1 MMKNSVKVAV
11 IQSRP
16 LKKLETNLNQ
26 IQQLLVEA
34 SRQCAGI
41 AVLPENF
48 AYYGEQDMQTIGCQE
63 ALSNGPVRQ
72 FLSDQ
77 AKRLKLWIIGG
88 TVPVGG
94 HQSKPVARSL
104 VYDPSGYC
112 VDHYDKIHLFDADV
126 HSETS
131 QQAYR
136 ESDFYSYGTA
146 IKMVETDFC
155 RVGLSVCYDLR
166 FAELF
171 HQLRAAG
178 SQLVTVPA
186 AFTAI
191 TGRDH
196 WQLLLRARAVENQF
210 FMLGANLVD
219 RTSRSRGLWGGS
231 AIVDPW
237 GTVIAQLGDD
247 VGVATADINLTMID
261 DIRTRMPVQSHAR
274 LTFKN

>member
-1 MMKNSVKVAV
+1 MSNNVKVAV

-26 IQQLLVEA
+26 IQQLLIQA
-34 SRQCAGI
+34 SRQRANLV
-41 AVLPENF
+41 VLPENF
-48 AYYGEQDMQTIGCQE
+48 AYYGEQDIQAIGCQE

-72 FLSDQ
+72 FLSEQ
-77 AKRLKLWIIGG
+77 AKRLKIWIIGG
-88 TVPVGG
+88 TVPVGD
-94 HQSKPVARSL
+94 SNTKPVARSL
-104 VYDPSGYC
+104 VYNPSGHC

-126 HSETS
+126 HTESS

-136 ESDFYSYGTA
+136 ESDSYNYGSI
-146 IKMVETDFC
+146 IKTVETDFC
-155 RVGLSVCYDLR
+155 KLGLSVCYDLR
-166 FAELF
+166 FAALY

-191 TGRDH
+191 TGKDH

-219 RTSRSRGLWGGS
+219 RTIKAKGLWGGS
-231 AIVDPW
+231 AIIDPW
-237 GTVIAQLGDD
+237 GTVIAQLEGE
-247 VGVATADINLTMID
+247 VGVATADINLTMIN
-261 DIRTRMPVQSHAR
+261 DIRTRMPVQNHAR
-274 LTFKN
+274 LKFKI

>member
-1 MMKNSVKVAV
+1 MSNIFNVAV

-16 LKKLETNLNQ
+16 LKKLEINLVQ
-26 IQQLLVEA
+26 IQQLLIEA
-34 SRQCAGI
+34 SRQRANLV
-41 AVLPENF
+41 VLPENF
-48 AYYGEQDMQTIGCQE
+48 AYYGEQDIQAIGCQE

-72 FLSDQ
+72 FLSEQ

-88 TVPVGG
+88 TVPVGD
-94 HQSKPVARSL
+94 SNTKPVARSL
-104 VYDPSGYC
+104 VYNPSGHC

-126 HSETS
+126 HTELS

-136 ESDFYSYGTA
+136 ESDSYSYGNI
-146 IKMVETDFC
+146 IKTVETDFC
-155 RVGLSVCYDLR
+155 KLGLSVCYDLR
-166 FAELF
+166 FAALY

-219 RTSRSRGLWGGS
+219 RASSSRGLWGGS
-231 AIVDPW
+231 AIIDPW
-237 GTVIAQLGDD
+237 GTVIAELEDE
-247 VGVATADINLTMID
+247 VGVVTATIDLNMID
-261 DIRTRMPVQSHAR
+261 DIRTRMPVQHHAR
-274 LTFKN
+274 LKFNN

>member
-1 MMKNSVKVAV
+1 MKNTVKVAAV
-11 IQSRP
+11 QSRP
-16 LKKLETNLNQ
+16 FKKLDTNLNQ
-26 IQQLLVEA
+26 IQQLLIEA
-34 SRQCAGI
+34 SRQGAGI

-48 AYYGEQDMQTIGCQE
+48 AYYGEQDLQSIGCQE

-88 TVPVGG
+88 TVPVGDS
-94 HQSKPVARSL
+94 QSKPVARSL
-104 VYDPSGYC
+104 VYDSNGHC

-126 HSETS
+126 HSKNN

-136 ESDFYSYGTA
+136 ESDSYSYGTA
-146 IKMVETDFC
+146 IKTIQTDVC
-155 RVGLSVCYDLR
+155 KIGLSVCYDLR
-166 FAELF
+166 FAALF

-210 FMLGANLVD
+210 FVLGANLVD
-219 RTSRSRGLWGGS
+219 RASRSRGLWGGS
-231 AIVDPW
+231 AIIDPW
-237 GTVIAQLGDD
+237 GTVIAQLEDE
-247 VGVATADINLTMID
+247 VGVVTANINLNMID
-261 DIRTRMPVQSHAR
+261 DIRTRMPVQNHTR
-274 LTFKN
+274 LTFKH

>member
-1 MMKNSVKVAV
+1 MRNNVKVAV

-16 LKKLETNLNQ
+16 LKKLESNLNQ
-26 IQQLLVEA
+26 IQQLLIEA
-34 SRQCAGI
+34 SRQRVSLV
-41 AVLPENF
+41 VLPENF
-48 AYYGEQDMQTIGCQE
+48 AYYGEQDLKTIGCQE

-72 FLSDQ
+72 FLSEQ
-77 AKRLKLWIIGG
+77 AKRLKLWIVGG
-88 TVPVGG
+88 TVPVGDNK
-94 HQSKPVARSL
+94 SKPVARSL
-104 VYDPSGYC
+104 VYDPSGHC

-126 HSETS
+126 HTELS

-136 ESDFYSYGTA
+136 ESDAYSYGNA
-146 IKMVETDFC
+146 IKTVETDFC
-155 RVGLSVCYDLR
+155 KLGLTVCYDLR
-166 FAELF
+166 FAALY

-219 RTSRSRGLWGGS
+219 RASSSRGLWGGS
-231 AIVDPW
+231 AIIDPW
-237 GTVIAQLGDD
+237 GTVIAELQDE
-247 VGVATADINLTMID
+247 VGVVTADINLNMMD
-261 DIRTRMPVQSHAR
+261 DIRARMPVQNHAR
-274 LTFKN
+274 LKFKN